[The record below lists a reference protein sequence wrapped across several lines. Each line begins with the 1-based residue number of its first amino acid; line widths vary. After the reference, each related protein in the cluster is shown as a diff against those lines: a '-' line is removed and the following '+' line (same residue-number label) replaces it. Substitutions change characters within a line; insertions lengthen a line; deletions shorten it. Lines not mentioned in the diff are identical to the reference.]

1 MFSQSDEN
9 MQNIYLNFYDDEVE
23 DEFSN
28 EINDNLS

>member
-1 MFSQSDEN
+1 MYSQSYEN